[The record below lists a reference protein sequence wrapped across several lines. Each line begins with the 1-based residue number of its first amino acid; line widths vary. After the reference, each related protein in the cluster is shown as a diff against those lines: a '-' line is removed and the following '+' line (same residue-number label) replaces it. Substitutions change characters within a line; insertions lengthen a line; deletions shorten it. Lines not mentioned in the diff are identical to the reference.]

1 MKVGIVGIGF
11 VGDAMAHSF
20 QNKNVDLVLYDK
32 FKNGGIGTPESIL
45 ETELCFLCLP
55 TLYSIKENSYDL
67 SAIEEVCQFLSTN
80 QYTGIVVIKSTVE
93 PGRSEEL
100 ALQHQLKIVHNPE
113 FLTARTAR
121 QDFEEQSHIVLGFT
135 SLLEEDQEKIVTK
148 FYQQLYPN
156 AEFSFS
162 TSGESESMKIFVNS
176 FYSVK
181 VQMFNEFYL
190 HCQNKG
196 YNYPTVT
203 SMMLK
208 NGWINPM
215 HTTVPGPDG
224 QLSYGGACFPKDTQA
239 LLAAMKRTGSPHAVL
254 EACVK
259 ERNQMRED

>member
-11 VGDAMAHSF
+11 VGDALAHSY
-20 QNKNVDLVLYDK
+20 QNKGIDLVLYDK
-32 FKNGGIGTPESIL
+32 FKEGGIGTLESVL

-67 SAIEEVCQFLSTN
+67 SAIQEVCQFLSEN
-80 QYTGIVVIKSTVE
+80 QYKGIVIVKSTIE

-100 ALQHQLKIVHNPE
+100 ALDHQLKIVHNPE

-121 QDFEEQSHIVLGFT
+121 HDFENQSHIVLGFT
-135 SLLEEDQEKIVTK
+135 SLVEQESQDFVTN
-148 FYQQLYPN
+148 FYQRFYPE
-156 AEFSFS
+156 AEISFS
-162 TSGESESMKIFVNS
+162 ASGESESMKIFVNS
-176 FYSVK
+176 FYAVK

-196 YNYPTVT
+196 YDYNTVT

-215 HTTVPGPDG
+215 HTKVPGPDG
-224 QLSYGGACFPKDTQA
+224 KLSYGGACFPKDTQA
-239 LLAAMKRTGSPHAVL
+239 LLSAMKRTGTPHAVL

-259 ERNQMRED
+259 ERNQMRL